1 MIKYKIPQ
9 SQTIMKKLINKNVLT
24 SPVYLSSDG
33 LIINPNDKEEVLKVF
48 KELDL
53 RVKSCQNILGRVLIS

>member
-1 MIKYKIPQ
+1 MIKLKTSQ
-9 SQTIMKKLINKNVLT
+9 SQVVLNKLINKNVLT
-24 SPVYLSSDG
+24 SPVYLSPDG

-53 RVKSCQNILGRVLIS
+53 RVKSSKNILGRVLIS

>member
-1 MIKYKIPQ
+1 MIKLKT
-9 SQTIMKKLINKNVLT
+9 SQPSLVLNKLINKNVLT
-24 SPVYLSSDG
+24 STVYKSQDG

-53 RVKSCQNILGRVLIS
+53 RVK

>member
-1 MIKYKIPQ
+1 MIKLKTSQ
-9 SQTIMKKLINKNVLT
+9 SQLVLNKLINKNILT
-24 SPVYLSSDG
+24 SPVYKSPDG

-53 RVKSCQNILGRVLIS
+53 RVR